1 MEFRLPENLQVE
13 LLSYDPAL
21 KALARQNKP
30 ASTKTKSKYP
40 LGNPNWLI
48 PNDVIRQS
56 MLDDAITNINSC
68 PANTRFQV
76 FKKLVAE
83 EQMRALGLRGACTS
97 IVHAILYHYEQCW
110 YAAWLPPVG
119 KEDQYVYGYSV
130 AYKDTAA
137 ANKAIPYRVKNKKD
151 EYTQVT
157 YGRSLFYTY
166 TKLVTKQDICNGH
179 DDYNWNI
186 ASVPSY
192 YEKSREL
199 APVIKQ
205 FADSVKSTVPVWDD
219 SKNIFDRIKGSQL
232 VNILFCTEITKV
244 NSNYWTT
251 TDRETWIPSYENI
264 IKLITFHAHTAG
276 WDGHIYNKANKI
288 LHIISKPFFKKWI
301 QFKCDECIAI
311 HQDTTNNRLIEVRK
325 PWTTIFEL
333 FERIQYVN
341 TIWPDCPIDYYQTHI
356 DMLLGIRTLGRYK
369 TEKNVGAW
377 LQEHMP
383 VASFFTIMSK
393 FYEEESKGVR
403 STYNYSNE
411 LGINQYSF
419 HSWSD
424 TVNMIGNILNKDVDL
439 APPKRWRIDEFHDY
453 VQAESW
459 KLTNKNESLP
469 QDLFPIPIKVA
480 LGSSSWSFF
489 QPIDTHQLAQWG
501 QAVRNCVG
509 NATHYAEGVRKKKHF
524 IVLAMVDNKPQFTIQ
539 LEVNMGLMSVK
550 QIAGVGNA
558 RLNEETEE
566 LYKTSFAKALQL
578 REEQLKS

>member
-30 ASTKTKSKYP
+30 ASSKTKSKYP

-56 MLDDAITNINSC
+56 MLDDAITNINSN
-68 PANTRFQV
+68 PVAARFQV
-76 FKKLVAE
+76 FKKLVADDN
-83 EQMRALGLRGACTS
+83 GGACQS

-110 YAAWLPPVG
+110 YAAWLPPTG

-137 ANKAIPYRVKNKKD
+137 ANKSVPYSVKNKKD

-157 YGRSLFYTY
+157 VGRSVFYTY
-166 TKLVTKQDICNGH
+166 TQLVTKQDICDGN
-179 DDYNWNI
+179 DAYNWNI
-186 ASVPSY
+186 PSVARY

-199 APVIKQ
+199 APAINQ
-205 FADSVKSTVPVWDD
+205 FVDSVKNSIPTWDD

-232 VNILFCTEITKV
+232 ANILLV
-244 NSNYWTT
+244 NQLNSHLNYWTT
-251 TDRETWIPSYENI
+251 IDRVTWVPSYENV
-264 IKLITFHAHTAG
+264 IKLITFHAHTTG
-276 WDGHIYNKANKI
+276 YDGHIYNEANKI

-301 QFKCDECIAI
+301 QSKCDECIAV

-325 PWTTIFEL
+325 PWRTIFEL
-333 FERIQYVN
+333 FGRIQYIN
-341 TIWPDCPIDYYQTHI
+341 HIWPNCSIDYYQTHI
-356 DMLLGIRTLGRYK
+356 DTLLGIRTIDRYK
-369 TEKNVGAW
+369 IGEHTAAW
-377 LQEHMP
+377 LQKHMP
-383 VASFFTIMSK
+383 VASFFTIISK
-393 FYEEESKGVR
+393 FYEEESKSVR
-403 STYNYSNE
+403 SAYNYSNE
-411 LGINQYSF
+411 LGIHQYSF

-424 TVNMIGNILNKDVDL
+424 TVNMISSILNKDVEL

-469 QDLFPIPIKVA
+469 QDLFPTPIKVA
-480 LGSSSWSFF
+480 LGSSNWSFF

-539 LEVNMGLMSVK
+539 LEVNMGLMSVR
-550 QIAGVGNA
+550 QIAGVANA
-558 RLNEETEE
+558 RLNTETEE

-578 REEQLKS
+578 REEELKS

>member
-1 MEFRLPENLQVE
+1 MEFRLPQNLQVE

-21 KALARQNKP
+21 KALARQNKT

-68 PANTRFQV
+68 PVATRFQV
-76 FKKLVAE
+76 FKKLVADDSA
-83 EQMRALGLRGACTS
+83 RDYGIRGACKS
-97 IVHAILYHYEQCW
+97 IVAAILYHYEQCW
-110 YAAWLPPVG
+110 YAAWLPPTG

-130 AYKDTAA
+130 TYKDTAA
-137 ANKAIPYRVKNKKD
+137 ANKAIPYRVKQRKD
-151 EYTQVT
+151 DYTQVT
-157 YGRSLFYTY
+157 SGRSIFYTY
-166 TKLVTKQDICNGH
+166 TKLVTTDDIRDGY

-186 ASVPSY
+186 AGVGSY

-199 APVIKQ
+199 SPAIRQ
-205 FADSVKSTVPVWDD
+205 FTDSVKQSIPVWDD
-219 SKNIFDRIKGSQL
+219 SKNIFDRIKGSWLSNILL
-232 VNILFCTEITKV
+232 VNQL
-244 NSNYWTT
+244 NGHLNYWTT
-251 TDRETWIPSYENI
+251 IDRATWVPSYKNV
-264 IKLITFHAHTAG
+264 IKLITFHAQTTG
-276 WDGHIYNKANKI
+276 YDGHIYNNANKI

-301 QFKCDECIAI
+301 QSKCDECIAV
-311 HQDTTNNRLIEVRK
+311 HQNTTNNQLIEVRK
-325 PWTTIFEL
+325 PWRTIFEL

-341 TIWPDCPIDYYQTHI
+341 RIWPDCPIDYYQTHI
-356 DMLLGIRTLGRYK
+356 DMLLGIRTIGRYK
-369 TEKNVGAW
+369 TKDNVGAW

-383 VASFFTIMSK
+383 VTSFFTIMSK

-411 LGINQYSF
+411 LGINQYFF

-424 TVNMIGNILNKDVDL
+424 TVNMIGDILDKGVDL

-469 QDLFPIPIKVA
+469 QDLFPTPIKVA
-480 LGSSSWSFF
+480 LSSSSWSFF

-509 NATHYAEGVRKKKHF
+509 NATHYAEDVRKKKHF

-550 QIAGVGNA
+550 QIAGIANA
-558 RLNEETEE
+558 RLNAETEE

-578 REEQLKS
+578 REEELKS

>member
-21 KALARQNKP
+21 KALARQNKS

-68 PANTRFQV
+68 PVATRFQV
-76 FKKLVAE
+76 FKKLVADDN
-83 EQMRALGLRGACTS
+83 GGACKS
-97 IVHAILYHYEQCW
+97 IVHAILYHYEQGW
-110 YAAWLPPVG
+110 YAAWLPPIG

-130 AYKDTAA
+130 TYKDTAA
-137 ANKAIPYRVKNKKD
+137 ANKAIPYRVKQRKD
-151 EYTQVT
+151 DYTQVT
-157 YGRSLFYTY
+157 SGRSVFYTY
-166 TKLVTKQDICNGH
+166 TKLVTTDDIRDGY

-186 ASVPSY
+186 AGVGSY

-199 APVIKQ
+199 SPAIKL
-205 FADSVKSTVPVWDD
+205 FADSVKQSIPVWDD
-219 SKNIFDRIKGSQL
+219 SKNIFDRIKGSWLSNILL
-232 VNILFCTEITKV
+232 VNQL
-244 NSNYWTT
+244 NGHLNYWTT
-251 TDRETWIPSYENI
+251 IDRATWVPSYDNV
-264 IKLITFHAHTAG
+264 IKLITFHAHTTG
-276 WDGHIYNKANKI
+276 YDGHIYNNANKI

-301 QFKCDECIAI
+301 QSKCDECIAI

-325 PWTTIFEL
+325 PWRTIFEL

-341 TIWPDCPIDYYQTHI
+341 RIWLDCPIDYYQTHI

-369 TEKNVGAW
+369 TEDNVGAW

-383 VASFFTIMSK
+383 IASFFTIMSK

-424 TVNMIGNILNKDVDL
+424 TVDMIGNILNKGVNL

-459 KLTNKNESLP
+459 KLTNKNEALP
-469 QDLFPIPIKVA
+469 QDLFPTPIRVA

-524 IVLAMVDNKPQFTIQ
+524 IVLAMVDSKPQFTIQ
-539 LEVNMGLMSVK
+539 LEVNMGLMSVR
-550 QIAGVGNA
+550 QIAGVANA
-558 RLNEETEE
+558 RLNAETEE

>member
-13 LLSYDPAL
+13 LLSYDPVL

-68 PANTRFQV
+68 PVATRFQV
-76 FKKLVAE
+76 FKKLVADDSS
-83 EQMRALGLRGACTS
+83 RADGIRGACKS
-97 IVHAILYHYEQCW
+97 IVHAILYHYEQGW

-130 AYKDTAA
+130 TYKDTAA
-137 ANKAIPYRVKNKKD
+137 ANKAVPYRVKNKKD

-166 TKLVTKQDICNGH
+166 TKLVTTDDIRDGY

-186 ASVPSY
+186 AGVSSY

-199 APVIKQ
+199 SPAIKL
-205 FADSVKSTVPVWDD
+205 FADSVKQSIPVWDD
-219 SKNIFDRIKGSQL
+219 SKNIFDRIKGSWLSNILL
-232 VNILFCTEITKV
+232 VNQL
-244 NSNYWTT
+244 NGHLNYWTT
-251 TDRETWIPSYENI
+251 IDRATWVPSYNNV
-264 IKLITFHAHTAG
+264 IKLITFHAHTTG
-276 WDGHIYNKANKI
+276 YDGHIYNNANKI

-301 QFKCDECIAI
+301 QSKCDKCIAV

-325 PWTTIFEL
+325 HWKTIFEL

-369 TEKNVGAW
+369 TEDNVSAW

-393 FYEEESKGVR
+393 YYEEESAVR

-411 LGINQYSF
+411 LGINQYHF

-424 TVNMIGNILNKDVDL
+424 TVNMIANILNKGVNL

-459 KLTNKNESLP
+459 KLNNKNESLP
-469 QDLFPIPIKVA
+469 QDLFPAPIKVA

-524 IVLAMVDNKPQFTIQ
+524 IVLAMVDSKPQFTIQ
-539 LEVNMGLMSVK
+539 LEVNMGLMSVR
-550 QIAGVGNA
+550 QIAGVANA
-558 RLNEETEE
+558 RLNAETEE

>member
-1 MEFRLPENLQVE
+1 MEFRLPQNLQTE

-21 KALARQNKP
+21 KALARQNKV
-30 ASTKTKSKYP
+30 ASSKAKSKYP

-48 PNDVIRQS
+48 HNDVIRQS

-68 PANTRFQV
+68 PVATRFQV
-76 FKKLVAE
+76 FKKLVADDN
-83 EQMRALGLRGACTS
+83 GGACKS
-97 IVHAILYHYEQCW
+97 IVHTILYHYEQCW
-110 YAAWLPPVG
+110 YAAWLPPTG

-130 AYKDTAA
+130 TYKDTAA
-137 ANKAIPYRVKNKKD
+137 ANKAIPYRVKQRKD
-151 EYTQVT
+151 DYTQVT
-157 YGRSLFYTY
+157 SGRSVFYTY
-166 TKLVTKQDICNGH
+166 TKLVTKQDICDGY

-186 ASVPSY
+186 AGVGSY

-199 APVIKQ
+199 APAIRL
-205 FADSVKSTVPVWDD
+205 FADSVKESIPVWDD
-219 SKNIFDRIKGSQL
+219 SKNIFDRIKGSWLSNILL
-232 VNILFCTEITKV
+232 VNQL
-244 NSNYWTT
+244 NGHLNYWTT
-251 TDRETWIPSYENI
+251 IDRATWVPSYDNV
-264 IKLITFHAHTAG
+264 IKLITFHAHTTG
-276 WDGHIYNKANKI
+276 YDGHIYNNANKI

-301 QFKCDECIAI
+301 QSKCDECIAI
-311 HQDTTNNRLIEVRK
+311 HKDTTNNRLIEVRK
-325 PWTTIFEL
+325 PWRTIFEL

-341 TIWPDCPIDYYQTHI
+341 RIWPDCPIDYYQTHI

-369 TEKNVGAW
+369 TEDNVAEW
-377 LQEHMP
+377 LQTHMP
-383 VASFFTIMSK
+383 VASLFTVMSK

-424 TVNMIGNILNKDVDL
+424 TINMISNILDKGVNL
-439 APPKRWRIDEFHDY
+439 SPPKRWRIDEFHDY

-469 QDLFPIPIKVA
+469 QDLFPTPIKVE
-480 LGSSSWSFF
+480 LGSSIWSFF

-539 LEVNMGLMSVK
+539 LEVNMGLMSVR
-550 QIAGVGNA
+550 QIAGVANS
-558 RLNEETEE
+558 RLNAETEE

>member
-1 MEFRLPENLQVE
+1 MEFRLPQNLQVE

-21 KALARQNKP
+21 KALARQNKS

-68 PANTRFQV
+68 PVATRFQV
-76 FKKLVAE
+76 FKKLVADNNS
-83 EQMRALGLRGACTS
+83 RADGIRGACKS
-97 IVHAILYHYEQCW
+97 VVHAILYHYEQCW
-110 YAAWLPPVG
+110 YAAWLPPTG

-130 AYKDTAA
+130 TYKDTAA
-137 ANKAIPYRVKNKKD
+137 ANKAVPYRVKQRKD
-151 EYTQVT
+151 DYTQVT
-157 YGRSLFYTY
+157 SGRSVFYTY
-166 TKLVTKQDICNGH
+166 TKLVTTDDIRDGY

-186 ASVPSY
+186 AGVGSY

-199 APVIKQ
+199 SPAIKL
-205 FADSVKSTVPVWDD
+205 FADSVKQSIPVWDD
-219 SKNIFDRIKGSQL
+219 SKNIFDRIKGSWLSNILL
-232 VNILFCTEITKV
+232 VNQL
-244 NSNYWTT
+244 NGHLNYWTT
-251 TDRETWIPSYENI
+251 IDRATWVPSYDNV
-264 IKLITFHAHTAG
+264 IKLITFHAHTTG
-276 WDGHIYNKANKI
+276 YDGHIYNNANKI

-301 QFKCDECIAI
+301 QSKCDECIAV
-311 HQDTTNNRLIEVRK
+311 HQNKTNNRLIEVRK
-325 PWTTIFEL
+325 PWKTIFEL
-333 FERIQYVN
+333 FDRIQHVN
-341 TIWPDCPIDYYQTHI
+341 RIWPDCPIDYYQTHI
-356 DMLLGIRTLGRYK
+356 DTLLGIRTLGRYK
-369 TEKNVGAW
+369 TEDNVGTW
-377 LQEHMP
+377 LQKHMP

-393 FYEEESKGVR
+393 FYEEELKIVR

-411 LGINQYSF
+411 LGIKQYSF

-424 TVNMIGNILNKDVDL
+424 TVNMIGNILNKGVDL
-439 APPKRWRIDEFHDY
+439 VPPKRWRIDEFHNY
-453 VQAESW
+453 VQAEAW
-459 KLTNKNESLP
+459 KITNKNEFLP
-469 QDLFPIPIKVA
+469 QDLFPTPIKVA

-539 LEVNMGLMSVK
+539 LEVNMGLMSVR
-550 QIAGVGNA
+550 QIAGVANA
-558 RLNEETEE
+558 RLTVETEE

-578 REEQLKS
+578 REEELKS

>member
-1 MEFRLPENLQVE
+1 MEFRLPQNLQVE

-30 ASTKTKSKYP
+30 ASSKTKSKYP

-68 PANTRFQV
+68 PVATRFQV
-76 FKKLVAE
+76 FKKLVADDN
-83 EQMRALGLRGACTS
+83 GGACKS
-97 IVHAILYHYEQCW
+97 VVHAILYHYEQVW
-110 YAAWLPPVG
+110 YAAWLPSTG

-130 AYKDTAA
+130 TYKDTAA
-137 ANKAIPYRVKNKKD
+137 ANKAVPHRVKQRKD
-151 EYTQVT
+151 DYTQVT
-157 YGRSLFYTY
+157 SGRSVFYTY
-166 TKLVTKQDICNGH
+166 TKLVTKENICDGY
-179 DDYNWNI
+179 DDYNWNT
-186 ASVPSY
+186 AGVGSY

-199 APVIKQ
+199 APAIKL
-205 FADSVKSTVPVWDD
+205 FADSVKQSIPVWDD
-219 SKNIFDRIKGSQL
+219 SKNIFDRIKGSWLSNILL
-232 VNILFCTEITKV
+232 VNQLG
-244 NSNYWTT
+244 SHLDYWTT
-251 TDRETWIPSYENI
+251 IDRATWVPSYDNV
-264 IKLITFHAHTAG
+264 IKLITFYAHTTG
-276 WDGHIYNKANKI
+276 YDGYIYNNTNKI

-301 QFKCDECIAI
+301 QFKCDECVAV
-311 HQDTTNNRLIEVRK
+311 HQDATNNRLIEVRK
-325 PWTTIFEL
+325 PWRTIFEL

-341 TIWPDCPIDYYQTHI
+341 AIWPDCPIDYYQTHI
-356 DMLLGIRTLGRYK
+356 DTLLGIRTIGRYK
-369 TEKNVGAW
+369 TQDNVGAW

-393 FYEEESKGVR
+393 FYEEEVEGVK

-469 QDLFPIPIKVA
+469 QDLFPTPIKVA
-480 LGSSSWSFF
+480 LGSSSWFFF
-489 QPIDTHQLAQWG
+489 QPLDTHQLAQWG

-539 LEVNMGLMSVK
+539 LEVNMGLMSVR
-550 QIAGVGNA
+550 QIAGVANA
-558 RLNEETEE
+558 RLNAETEE
-566 LYKTSFAKALQL
+566 LYKTSFSKALQL
-578 REEQLKS
+578 REEELKS

>member
-1 MEFRLPENLQVE
+1 MEFRLPQNLQVE

-21 KALARQNKP
+21 KALARQNKS

-48 PNDVIRQS
+48 SNDVIRQS

-68 PANTRFQV
+68 PVATRFQV
-76 FKKLVAE
+76 FKKLVADDN
-83 EQMRALGLRGACTS
+83 GGACKS
-97 IVHAILYHYEQCW
+97 IVHAILYHYEQGW
-110 YAAWLPPVG
+110 YAAWLPPTG

-130 AYKDTAA
+130 TYKDTAA
-137 ANKAIPYRVKNKKD
+137 ANKAIPYRVKQRKD
-151 EYTQVT
+151 DYTQVT
-157 YGRSLFYTY
+157 SGRSVFYTY
-166 TKLVTKQDICNGH
+166 TKLVTTDDIRDGY

-186 ASVPSY
+186 AGVGSY

-199 APVIKQ
+199 SPAIKL
-205 FADSVKSTVPVWDD
+205 FADSVKQSIPVWDD
-219 SKNIFDRIKGSQL
+219 SKNIFDRIKGSWLSNILL
-232 VNILFCTEITKV
+232 VNQL
-244 NSNYWTT
+244 NGHLNYWTT
-251 TDRETWIPSYENI
+251 IDRATWVPSYDNV
-264 IKLITFHAHTAG
+264 IKLITFHAHTTG
-276 WDGHIYNKANKI
+276 YDGHIYNAANKI

-301 QFKCDECIAI
+301 QSKCDECIAV
-311 HQDTTNNRLIEVRK
+311 HQNTTNNRLIEVRK
-325 PWTTIFEL
+325 PWRTIFEL

-341 TIWPDCPIDYYQTHI
+341 RIWPNCPIDYYQTHI
-356 DMLLGIRTLGRYK
+356 DTLLGIRTLGRYK
-369 TEKNVGAW
+369 TEDNVAAW
-377 LQEHMP
+377 LEEHMP

-424 TVNMIGNILNKDVDL
+424 TVNMIGNILNKGVDL
-439 APPKRWRIDEFHDY
+439 VPPKRWRIDEFHDY

-469 QDLFPIPIKVA
+469 QDLFPTPIKVA

-550 QIAGVGNA
+550 QIAGIANA
-558 RLNEETEE
+558 RLNAETEE

-578 REEQLKS
+578 REEELKS

>member
-1 MEFRLPENLQVE
+1 MEFRLPQNLQVE

-21 KALARQNKP
+21 KALARQNK
-30 ASTKTKSKYP
+30 ATSTKTKSKYP

-68 PANTRFQV
+68 PVATRFQV
-76 FKKLVAE
+76 FKKLVADDNS
-83 EQMRALGLRGACTS
+83 RADGIRGACKS
-97 IVHAILYHYEQCW
+97 VVHAILYHYEQCW
-110 YAAWLPPVG
+110 YAAWLPPTG

-130 AYKDTAA
+130 TYKDTAA
-137 ANKAIPYRVKNKKD
+137 ANKAVPYRVKQRKD
-151 EYTQVT
+151 DYTQVT
-157 YGRSLFYTY
+157 SGRSVFYTY
-166 TKLVTKQDICNGH
+166 IKLVTTDDIRNGY

-186 ASVPSY
+186 AGVGSY

-199 APVIKQ
+199 SPAIKL
-205 FADSVKSTVPVWDD
+205 FADSVKQSIPVWDD
-219 SKNIFDRIKGSQL
+219 SKNIFDRIKGSWLSNILL
-232 VNILFCTEITKV
+232 VNQL
-244 NSNYWTT
+244 NGHLNYWTT
-251 TDRETWIPSYENI
+251 IDRATWVPSYDNV
-264 IKLITFHAHTAG
+264 IKLITFHAHTTG
-276 WDGHIYNKANKI
+276 YDGHIHNNANKI

-301 QFKCDECIAI
+301 QSKCDECIAI
-311 HQDTTNNRLIEVRK
+311 HKDITNNRLIEVRK
-325 PWTTIFEL
+325 PWRTIFEL

-341 TIWPDCPIDYYQTHI
+341 RIWPDCPIDYYQTHI

-369 TEKNVGAW
+369 TEDNVGAW

-393 FYEEESKGVR
+393 FYEEESKGVK

-419 HSWSD
+419 HSWAD
-424 TVNMIGNILNKDVDL
+424 TTSMISNILDKGVDL

-469 QDLFPIPIKVA
+469 QDLFPTPIKVTSA
-480 LGSSSWSFF
+480 SSNWSFF
-489 QPIDTHQLAQWG
+489 QPLDTHQLAQWG

-539 LEVNMGLMSVK
+539 LEVNMGLMSVR
-550 QIAGVGNA
+550 QIAGVANA
-558 RLNEETEE
+558 RLTAETEE

-578 REEQLKS
+578 REKELKS